1 MNDETTGNCEE
12 QATTVNADAKR
23 VLLGNA
29 IVYLEYAFICGVP
42 IGWYGGRRVRSG
54 GRREAA
60 GGFGGFGARNR
71 AKMCGSRSK
80 PGTFF

>member
-42 IGWYGGRRVRSG
+42 IGWYGGRRVTSG

-60 GGFGGFGARNR
+60 APAAGGFPALARKNVR
-71 AKMCGSRSK
+71 EQEQTGNN
-80 PGTFF
+80 